1 MNMLA
6 LCGRPGRPNV
16 LLTGMLLLSQAV
28 WAQKPAV
35 PPAGAPPK
43 ADEVHQLWTTYT
55 SAMLAKPIPTTS
67 ADTYYAGEQLMVP
80 LHAAF
85 KRGDA
90 AWEKEFSDHF
100 RRMVQARSS
109 LTDVILSRVEYLYV
123 ASQFMVLAK
132 KAGRS
137 DLIPEALP
145 DVLFAEI
152 RDIWYDKP
160 SPQYAHAPFKG
171 MKERVLFK
179 LDHRNL
185 GLSFYRAITD
195 EEMVVASMAA
205 DIRYFHG
212 FERAAGESTLNDI
225 LSVTERICRQE
236 IVHNPDG
243 GWLLQP
249 GVWTDHPDFQ
259 YAGNPRLGHGLHKA
273 PVPSIGTDS
282 SHNSRWALLLH
293 SLASA
298 YAEGSPQNRLYSEL
312 EAGLNTQFF
321 GKVLTPP
328 ANDFPCYR
336 LRNFM
341 NGANGV
347 YRYGY
352 ATLGADTGYG
362 PYQNSAALPMGW
374 WAFLETE
381 ESRTL
386 YRKMADQFPWPTECI
401 DLYLGPV
408 PGGHERSK
416 SDLDPNS
423 SGVKFRYYMVRLASN
438 L

>member
-1 MNMLA
+1 MNVLA

-16 LLTGMLLLSQAV
+16 LFTAMLLLSQAV
-28 WAQKPAV
+28 WAQKPSA
-35 PPAGAPPK
+35 PASTAPVK
-43 ADEVHQLWTTYT
+43 VDEVHQLWTTYT
-55 SAMLAKPIPTTS
+55 STMLAKPVPTTS

-152 RDIWYDKP
+152 RDIWYETP
-160 SPQYAHAPFKG
+160 AVQYAHAPFKG
-171 MKERVLFK
+171 MKARVMFK
-179 LDHRNL
+179 LDQRNL
-185 GLSFYRAITD
+185 GKSFYRAILD
-195 EEMVVASMAA
+195 EELVVASIAA
-205 DIRYFHG
+205 DYREYYG
-212 FERAAGESTLNDI
+212 FQKAAGETTINDI
-225 LSVTERICRQE
+225 LSVAERICKQE
-236 IVHNPDG
+236 IVHNSDG
-243 GWLLQP
+243 GWVFQP
-249 GVWTDHPDFQ
+249 GAWTDHPDFQ
-259 YAGNPRLGHGLHKA
+259 YAGNPRLERGLRPA
-273 PVPSIGTDS
+273 PVPGIGSDS
-282 SHNSRWALLLH
+282 SHFARWALFFH
-293 SLASA
+293 SLAGA
-298 YAEGSPQNRLYSEL
+298 YPEGSPQNRSYLDL
-312 EAGLNTQFF
+312 ESGLNTQFF
-321 GKVLTPP
+321 GKVLVPP
-328 ANDFPCYR
+328 SNESPCYR
-336 LRNFM
+336 MRNFM
-341 NGANGV
+341 NGANGI
-347 YRYGY
+347 YRWGY
-352 ATLGADTGYG
+352 ATLGPDNGYG

-374 WAFLETE
+374 WAFLETG

-386 YRKMADQFPWPTECI
+386 FRKLADQFPWPEQCI
-401 DLYLGPV
+401 DLYLGPL
-408 PGGHERSK
+408 PAGHQRAK

-423 SGVKFRYYMVRLASN
+423 SVVKFRYYLVRLAAD

>member
-1 MNMLA
+1 M
-6 LCGRPGRPNV
+6 PFV
-16 LLTGMLLLSQAV
+16 TMLLLSQAV
-28 WAQKPAV
+28 RAQKPPV
-35 PPAGAPPK
+35 PSSAAPAK
-43 ADEVHQLWTTYT
+43 VDEVHQLWTTYT
-55 SAMLAKPIPTTS
+55 SPVLAKPIPSTS
-67 ADTYYAGEQLMVP
+67 VDSYYAGEQLMVP

-85 KRGDA
+85 KREDA

-100 RRMVQARSS
+100 RRMTRDRSS
-109 LTDVILSRVEYLYV
+109 LTSVILSRVEYLYV

-132 KAGRS
+132 KAGRA

-152 RDIWYDKP
+152 RDIWYETP

-171 MKERVLFK
+171 MRARVLFK

-195 EEMVVASMAA
+195 EEMVVASIAA
-205 DIRYFHG
+205 DLRYYHG
-212 FERAAGESTLNDI
+212 FQRAAGETTINDI
-225 LSVTERICRQE
+225 LSVAERICRQE
-236 IVHNPDG
+236 IVHNSDG

-249 GVWTDHPDFQ
+249 GAWTDHPDFQ
-259 YAGNPRLGHGLHKA
+259 YAGNPRLEHGLRKV
-273 PVPSIGTDS
+273 PVPGIGTDS
-282 SHNSRWALLLH
+282 SHNSRWALFFH
-293 SLASA
+293 SLAGA
-298 YAEGSPQNRLYSEL
+298 FPEGSPQNRLYVEL
-312 EAGLNTQFF
+312 ENGLNKQFF
-321 GKVLTPP
+321 DKVLVPP
-328 ANDFPCYR
+328 SKDFPCYR

-374 WAFLETE
+374 WAFLESE
-381 ESRTL
+381 QSRSL
-386 YRKMADQFPWPTECI
+386 FHKLAGQFPWPEQCI
-401 DLYLGPV
+401 DLYLGPL
-408 PGGHERSK
+408 PAGHQRSK
-416 SDLDPNS
+416 GDLDPNS
-423 SGVKFRYYMVRLASN
+423 SGVKFRYFLVRLAAD